1 MPKKTAHSRN
11 TAQRNKPRAQKSV
24 ELVRQTSAEK
34 EVEVES
40 SPEPAKAGVTTPA
53 ATSPASV
60 NESKGAKTVAAPTS
74 VNENESTKAIATH
87 NARPK
92 DEPLDVQQKDES
104 TKAIATHNA
113 SASERLAARRQ
124 AAQKAQRS
132 SVSLI
137 TAEHYGYVRKDL
149 IYIAILAIIMFA
161 VIIGL
166 HFVPAIGG

>member
-40 SPEPAKAGVTTPA
+40 SPEPANAGVTTPT

-60 NESKGAKTVAAPTS
+60 NEGKRAKTVAVPTS
-74 VNENESTKAIATH
+74 VNE
-87 NARPK
+87 
-92 DEPLDVQQKDES
+92 DES

>member
-24 ELVRQTSAEK
+24 ELVRQTSAGK

-40 SPEPAKAGVTTPA
+40 SPEPANARVTTPT

-74 VNENESTKAIATH
+74 VNE
-87 NARPK
+87 
-92 DEPLDVQQKDES
+92 DES

-161 VIIGL
+161 IIIGL

>member
-24 ELVRQTSAEK
+24 ELVRQTSAGK

-40 SPEPAKAGVTTPA
+40 SPEPANAGVTIPA

-74 VNENESTKAIATH
+74 VNE
-87 NARPK
+87 
-92 DEPLDVQQKDES
+92 DES

>member
-24 ELVRQTSAEK
+24 ELVRQTSAGK

-40 SPEPAKAGVTTPA
+40 SPEPANARVTTPT

-92 DEPLDVQQKDES
+92 NEPLAQPHKHQL
-104 TKAIATHNA
+104 TNPIPTHNP
-113 SASERLAARRQ
+113 
-124 AAQKAQRS
+124 
-132 SVSLI
+132 
-137 TAEHYGYVRKDL
+137 T
-149 IYIAILAIIMFA
+149 
-161 VIIGL
+161 
-166 HFVPAIGG
+166 

>member
-60 NESKGAKTVAAPTS
+60 NESKGAKTAAAPTS
-74 VNENESTKAIATH
+74 VNE
-87 NARPK
+87 
-92 DEPLDVQQKDES
+92 DES

-161 VIIGL
+161 IIIGL

>member
-24 ELVRQTSAEK
+24 ELVRQTSAGK

-40 SPEPAKAGVTTPA
+40 SQEPAKAGVTTPA

-60 NESKGAKTVAAPTS
+60 KESKGAKTVAAPTS
-74 VNENESTKAIATH
+74 VNE
-87 NARPK
+87 
-92 DEPLDVQQKDES
+92 DES

-149 IYIAILAIIMFA
+149 MYIAILAIIMFA

>member
-11 TAQRNKPRAQKSV
+11 TAQRNKPRAQKSI

-40 SPEPAKAGVTTPA
+40 SPEPANAGATST
-53 ATSPASV
+53 ATSPAPV
-60 NESKGAKTVAAPTS
+60 YESKSAKTVTAPTS
-74 VNENESTKAIATH
+74 VNE
-87 NARPK
+87 
-92 DEPLDVQQKDES
+92 DES
-104 TKAIATHNA
+104 TKAFATHNA

-132 SVSLI
+132 SVSLV

-161 VIIGL
+161 IIIGL

>member
-24 ELVRQTSAEK
+24 ELVRQTSAGK

-40 SPEPAKAGVTTPA
+40 SPEPANARVTTPA

-74 VNENESTKAIATH
+74 VNE
-87 NARPK
+87 
-92 DEPLDVQQKDES
+92 DES

-161 VIIGL
+161 IIIGL

>member
-11 TAQRNKPRAQKSV
+11 TAQRNKPRAQKSI

-34 EVEVES
+34 EVERES
-40 SPEPAKAGVTTPA
+40 GPEPANAGVTTST

-60 NESKGAKTVAAPTS
+60 NESKSAKTGTAPAS
-74 VNENESTKAIATH
+74 VNE
-87 NARPK
+87 
-92 DEPLDVQQKDES
+92 DES

-137 TAEHYGYVRKDL
+137 TAEHYSYVRKDL

-161 VIIGL
+161 IIIGL

>member
-24 ELVRQTSAEK
+24 ELVRQTSAGK

-60 NESKGAKTVAAPTS
+60 NESKDAKTVAAPTA
-74 VNENESTKAIATH
+74 VNE
-87 NARPK
+87 
-92 DEPLDVQQKDES
+92 DES

>member
-24 ELVRQTSAEK
+24 ELVRQTSAGK

-40 SPEPAKAGVTTPA
+40 SPEPANAGVTTPA

-74 VNENESTKAIATH
+74 VNE
-87 NARPK
+87 
-92 DEPLDVQQKDES
+92 DES

-132 SVSLI
+132 SGSLI

>member
-11 TAQRNKPRAQKSV
+11 TAQRNKPRAQKSI

-40 SPEPAKAGVTTPA
+40 SPEPAHAGATST
-53 ATSPASV
+53 ATSPAPV
-60 NESKGAKTVAAPTS
+60 NESKSAKTVTAPTS
-74 VNENESTKAIATH
+74 VNEDESTKAIATH

-132 SVSLI
+132 SVSLV
-137 TAEHYGYVRKDL
+137 TAEHYSYVRKDL

-161 VIIGL
+161 IIIGL

>member
-24 ELVRQTSAEK
+24 ELVRQTSAGK

-40 SPEPAKAGVTTPA
+40 SPEPANARVTTPA

-74 VNENESTKAIATH
+74 VNE
-87 NARPK
+87 
-92 DEPLDVQQKDES
+92 DDS

-161 VIIGL
+161 IIIGL